1 MNAVKGSISTVRSLD
16 RDWEEA
22 GAHRCLISLSHSYLL
37 ISKPLNILSDSRC
50 QHDQNGGHG
59 RPKQIQPRLRLRRR
73 NHKRQLKLQI
83 RDPANLNTCHCPKSK
98 IHLEANHR
106 PQFPKSLWRRS
117 DLKHRACK
125 RQLDRICWKNTRTD
139 PFSNSGQG
147 RTTQQDSDT
156 TATDSDVNQNL
167 EIIVKPED
175 HKPSAIDELEAIK
188 LLLKEKQPTKIVG
201 VESQRIE
208 KILKIIDKYMIIV
221 DVAIQQS
228 PNVTALVWAGARLT
242 VQV

>member
-1 MNAVKGSISTVRSLD
+1 VHNIV
-16 RDWEEA
+16 
-22 GAHRCLISLSHSYLL
+22 HSYLI

-50 QHDQNGGHG
+50 QHNRNCGHD
-59 RPKQIQPRLRLRRR
+59 RPKQIQPRLRLRR
-73 NHKRQLKLQI
+73 NHKKSLNLPI
-83 RDPANLNTCHCPKSK
+83 RDLTNLQNTCHYPKSK

-106 PQFPKSLWRRS
+106 PQFPQVLWGPL

-125 RQLDRICWKNTRTD
+125 RRLDRICWKNTRTD

-156 TATDSDVNQNL
+156 VATGSDVNRNS
-167 EIIVKPED
+167 EIIVKLED
-175 HKPSAIDELEAIK
+175 YKLLVKDELKAIK
-188 LLLKEKQPTKIVG
+188 LSLEEKQPTQILG

-208 KILKIIDKYMIIV
+208 KILKMIDKYMIIV

-228 PNVTALVWAGARLT
+228 PDITALVWAGVRLT